1 MTKHLICGF
10 AAGHNASSEIKCLVK
25 KEKDRDSSE
34 TYDHP
39 SGDVRN
45 NDWLK
50 LYKLSLCTDNV
61 SDKNVRH
68 CNENLQAIDWHYW
81 RWTHTSTYVTR
92 TKHIAFWFASASVRV
107 PPENNTTARVR
118 DSNESISFRIRLS
131 VFRNSVCK
139 AVKPKK
145 DSKYVHL

>member
-1 MTKHLICGF
+1 MQLMTKHLICGF

-68 CNENLQAIDWHYW
+68 CNENLQAIDWHY
-81 RWTHTSTYVTR
+81 
-92 TKHIAFWFASASVRV
+92 
-107 PPENNTTARVR
+107 
-118 DSNESISFRIRLS
+118 
-131 VFRNSVCK
+131 
-139 AVKPKK
+139 
-145 DSKYVHL
+145 